1 MSTTLETVNG
11 IVLDVLPEL
20 DSSIDPQARLGRD
33 LGVDSLSVVDIIV
46 KVEKA
51 FDITVDEE
59 ELAQVES
66 IQDIVDL
73 LARRN

>member
-1 MSTTLETVNG
+1 MNTTLEKVNG
-11 IVLDVLPEL
+11 IVLDVLPDL
-20 DSSIDPQARLGRD
+20 GGTIDPEARLGRD
-33 LGVDSLSVVDIIV
+33 LGIDSLSVVDIIV

-51 FDITVDEE
+51 FEITVDEE